1 MAASVTAGLVRC
13 GILAAHDVRK
23 WFVVTMVMTV
33 WLVYRS
39 SLGTVWMVQAAVWW
53 IVMRSRLW
61 LRLLLVV
68 GCVLRLL
75 SRGVVLLVPVTRSA
89 SMVLVWVL

>member
-13 GILAAHDVRK
+13 GILAAHDVRER
-23 WFVVTMVMTV
+23 FVITMVMTV

-39 SLGTVWMVQAAVWW
+39 SLGPVGMVQAVIWLT
-53 IVMRSRLW
+53 VVRSRLW
-61 LRLLLVV
+61 LRLVLVV
-68 GCVLRLL
+68 GCMLCLL

-89 SMVLVWVL
+89 CMVLVWVL